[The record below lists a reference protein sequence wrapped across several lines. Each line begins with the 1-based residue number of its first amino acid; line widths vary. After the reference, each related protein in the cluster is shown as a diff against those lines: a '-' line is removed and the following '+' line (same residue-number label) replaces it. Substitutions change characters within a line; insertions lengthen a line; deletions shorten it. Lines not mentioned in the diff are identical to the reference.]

1 MHAFQKKV
9 LDIVKKIPR
18 GKLMIY
24 MQLAKKLHSSP
35 RAVGRALATNP
46 FPDKVPC
53 FRVVMSNCKVGGYKL
68 GAKQKIKLLKKD
80 GFTIKNGKILRLTKK
95 AIFG

>member
-18 GKLMIY
+18 GKLMTY
-24 MQLAKKLHSSP
+24 MQLAKKSHSSP

-46 FPDKVPC
+46 SPNKIPC
-53 FRVVMSNCKVGGYKL
+53 YRVIMTNGKIGGYRL

-80 GFTIKNGKILRLTKK
+80 GFTIKNGKILCLTKK